1 MNGRTG
7 ASLYELGTVAMLVLL
22 VVIVIGVLYARRK

>member
-7 ASLYELGTVAMLVLL
+7 ASLYELGVVAMLVLL
-22 VVIVIGVLYARRK
+22 AVIVICALHARRK